1 MKKVAGTLK
10 LAYSQFREL
19 QAFSQFGSD
28 LDADTKK
35 RLEQGARIVE
45 VLKQP
50 QNSPI
55 PGRKAG
61 YHHLCRCFG
70 RTARYSGRPDQRV
83 REGAVL
89 LRGQRLRRHSES
101 IRTTGKLE
109 DDVKEKLTK
118 AIEEC
123 KSKFLSEH

>member
-1 MKKVAGTLK
+1 MISITDGQIFLETELFNSGIRPAVNPGISVSRVGGNAQIKAMKKVAGTLK

-55 PGRKAG
+55 PVEKQVLVI
-61 YHHLCRCFG
+61 LCRCHG
-70 RTARYSGRPDQRV
+70 R
-83 REGAVL
+83 L
-89 LRGQRLRRHSES
+89 L
-101 IRTTGKLE
+101 I
-109 DDVKEKLTK
+109 DVP
-118 AIEEC
+118 ADA
-123 KSKFLSEH
+123 

>member
-55 PGRKAG
+55 PVEKQVIIIYAVISGALLDIPANQISEFEKE
-61 YHHLCRCFG
+61 LFSFVDSV
-70 RTARYSGRPDQRV
+70 YSDIP
-83 REGAVL
+83 
-89 LRGQRLRRHSES
+89 ES